1 MKKQSTNNSPNIKSN
16 NKIVN
21 SKSSSHYKYTE
32 ADLGEDIL
40 HISVC
45 SIYPAVKR
53 LVNNIYSRSYV
64 FQS

>member
-1 MKKQSTNNSPNIKSN
+1 MKKQATTNTGTTSRN
-16 NKIVN
+16 NKNGN
-21 SKSSSHYKYTE
+21 SKTNSHYKYTE

-40 HISVC
+40 NISLC
-45 SIYPAVKR
+45 SIYPAVKQ